1 MDNFSMI
8 KEEFRKYGGVLK
20 TGELKECGL
29 SSRQIKK
36 ILDDGMISKIKHGYY
51 ELSDYMTKEE
61 VVIARLF
68 PRAVIYLESA
78 LLHYG
83 YTDRIP
89 LSWQIAVNKNS
100 EKSQFDIDYPF
111 ITPFYIKSEFLDLG
125 IDTFQVEG
133 VTVKIFDRNRTIC
146 DILRYEKKLEK
157 EVFNKAIQSYIKDGK
172 KNIRKLFQYADILNI
187 KGKVQTYIGVWL

>member
-1 MDNFSMI
+1 
-8 KEEFRKYGGVLK
+8 
-20 TGELKECGL
+20 
-29 SSRQIKK
+29 
-36 ILDDGMISKIKHGYY
+36 MISKIKHGYY